1 MPAKFHLHIENN
13 RDMGPVF
20 EATAERIV
28 VALKKYPGLKKRLKI
43 TTGMDGDVFAEEM
56 KTADALF
63 AWKFD
68 TNLIAEGG
76 APKLKWIHAHGA
88 GVNHLV
94 PLSWLPKQTSLTNSR
109 GIHGEKADEYTCMA
123 LLMMNNRLPE
133 SCTNQRLKKWDQT
146 FSSSIAGKTVL
157 IIGVGHIGGGAAKW
171 AKRWGM
177 NVVGIR
183 ASGEPHRYVDKMHKP
198 NKLHKLLPQAD
209 FVLMTTP
216 ATQATKHLLGKEE
229 LALMKDGA
237 NLINYSRAPLV
248 DYDAL
253 MVELNNGRLFA
264 MLDVFDPE
272 PLPESSPLWH
282 TPNLIITPHCSSDDA
297 KLYTLKTL
305 DLVFKNAE
313 RMLNGKSLVN
323 KVDRVR
329 EY

>member
-1 MPAKFHLHIENN
+1 MSTKLHLHIENN
-13 RDMGPVF
+13 REMGPVF
-20 EATAERIV
+20 EATAERV
-28 VALKKYPGLKKRLKI
+28 ATALKNYPGLKKRLRI
-43 TTGMDGDVFAEEM
+43 TMGMDGDVFAREM
-56 KTADALF
+56 QTADALF
-63 AWKFD
+63 SWKFD
-68 TNLIAEGG
+68 TGLIAGGG

-88 GVNHLV
+88 GINHLL
-94 PLSWLPKQTSLTNSR
+94 PLDWLPKQTSLTNSR
-109 GIHGEKADEYTCMA
+109 GIHGEKADEYTAMA

-133 SCTNQRLKKWDQT
+133 SCTNQRLKRWEQT

-157 IIGVGHIGGGAAKW
+157 IIGVGHIGGGAAMW
-171 AKRWGM
+171 AKRFGM
-177 NVVGIR
+177 KVVGIR
-183 ASGEPHRYVDKMHKP
+183 ASGKPHRYVDQMHKP
-198 NKLHKLLPQAD
+198 AKLHKLLPKAD

-216 ATQATKHLLGKEE
+216 ATQTTKHLLGKEE

-253 MVELNNGRLFA
+253 RVELNAGRLFA
-264 MLDVFDPE
+264 MLDVFEPE
-272 PLPESSPLWH
+272 PLPPSSPLWH

-313 RMLNGKSLVN
+313 RVLNGKPLMN
-323 KVDRVR
+323 KVDRAK